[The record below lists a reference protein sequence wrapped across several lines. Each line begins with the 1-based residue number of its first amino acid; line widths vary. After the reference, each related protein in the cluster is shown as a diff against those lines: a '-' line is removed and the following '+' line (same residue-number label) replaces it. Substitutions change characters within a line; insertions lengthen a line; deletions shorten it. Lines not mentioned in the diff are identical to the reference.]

1 VNDSRER
8 GRLPRSLHMA
18 PLGNQN
24 NTLLLT
30 TVGQWTVF
38 WLAESS
44 PSCPAKV
51 LVKPSLPS
59 QRVASCC
66 HSPRVTTP
74 FFLIP
79 PSHTHST
86 FQFLPHVS
94 PGSLP
99 AFSFPPLQKPQG
111 WGGGSGGLNTT
122 RPPHLVSCFCFP
134 SHISFFPSH
143 CDELFHSKRKV
154 LSHSSSNPHSHS
166 LAAQEEGIHLPW
178 LHIQN
183 PREAL

>member
-1 VNDSRER
+1 MNDSRER

-74 FFLIP
+74 FFL
-79 PSHTHST
+79 S
-86 FQFLPHVS
+86 
-94 PGSLP
+94 
-99 AFSFPPLQKPQG
+99 PPLTHTQYISVSAACLSWFSPRLFISPTPKATG
-111 WGGGSGGLNTT
+111 MGRGLWGVEHHQASPPGL
-122 RPPHLVSCFCFP
+122 LLLFP
-134 SHISFFPSH
+134 FTHQ
-143 CDELFHSKRKV
+143 L
-154 LSHSSSNPHSHS
+154 
-166 LAAQEEGIHLPW
+166 LP
-178 LHIQN
+178 L
-183 PREAL
+183 PL